1 MYPIKFQITN
11 DSKSDFQQLDW
22 NSKIAVAGSFER
34 AQYFELQYNFDLYS
48 FTHPNNIYDYP
59 TKLLWRPLF
68 PYANELNTYI
78 KRAVDGGLIN
88 KWQKSYRPSMNR
100 KTENQIMYLK
110 FENFIPIFII
120 WVGVVLVLFSFLM
133 IERIVYRKA
142 QKQGSRQFWRYTE
155 VMIDPERHFLL
166 KKYI

>member
-11 DSKSDFQQLDW
+11 DSKTDLQQLNW

-34 AQYFELQYNFDLYS
+34 AQYFKLKYNLDLYS
-48 FTHPNNIYDYP
+48 FTHPNNIYEYP
-59 TKLLWRPLF
+59 TKFLWRPMF
-68 PYANELNTYI
+68 PFANELNAFI
-78 KRAVDGGLIN
+78 KQATDGGLID

-100 KTENQIMYLK
+100 KTANQIMLLK

-120 WVGVVLVLFSFLM
+120 WVGIVLVLFSYLM
-133 IERIVYRKA
+133 IERIVYKKVRM
-142 QKQGSRQFWRYTE
+142 QGSRQLWRYTE
-155 VMIDPERHFLL
+155 LMIDPERHFLL